1 LIEANDEVQR
11 LRDRMSLGTPRVH
24 EDLSLINLVPSWTGS
39 ETAVTL
45 EEFLSTIESSARIG
59 RWENAG

>member
-1 LIEANDEVQR
+1 
-11 LRDRMSLGTPRVH
+11 MSLGTPRVH